1 VWRKLKEY
9 SKKQRKDTGLE
20 FLEFGS
26 ESDTEPDTELPLPPP
41 APIHDLEETY
51 RLPTLP
57 KPPSSYNECVLWLD
71 NLDNK
76 ILEALSSSPRK
87 EYTIIIKATKNY
99 LMLGSLYEMDT
110 QNARKAQVD
119 RHKAKVNARLSF

>member
-1 VWRKLKEY
+1 MSFKVVQRKLKEY
-9 SKKQRKDTGLE
+9 SKKQRKDTSLE
-20 FLEFGS
+20 FLEFS
-26 ESDTEPDTELPLPPP
+26 SSSNSDTKPNIELPPLPT
-41 APIHDLEETY
+41 PIHDLEETY

-57 KPPSSYNECVLWLD
+57 KPPSLYNKYVLWLD

-99 LMLGSLYEMDT
+99 LILRSLYEINT
-110 QNARKAQVD
+110 QIARIAQVE
-119 RHKAKVNARLSF
+119 

>member
-1 VWRKLKEY
+1 VSFKVVQRKLKEY
-9 SKKQRKDTGLE
+9 GKKQRKDTSLE

-26 ESDTEPDTELPLPPP
+26 ELDTEPDTELPPPLP
-41 APIHDLEETY
+41 APIYDLEETY
-51 RLPTLP
+51 QLPTLL
-57 KPPSSYNECVLWLD
+57 KPPSSYNEYVLRLD

-99 LMLGSLYEMDT
+99 LMLGSLHDMDT
-110 QNARKAQVD
+110 QIARRA
-119 RHKAKVNARLSF
+119 